1 MIYYYFCDIVCRSN
15 TYGVG
20 ADDANFGI
28 TFEPFPLAGVHVIS
42 AVRFQSPA
50 HQVYMIISAKLLNVY
65 IV

>member
-1 MIYYYFCDIVCRSN
+1 MNYIQYTFKFLYNARRSN

-50 HQVYMIISAKLLNVY
+50 HQVNMKLFGKS
-65 IV
+65 